1 MPYDSSIR
9 GTKVPITALSEKD
22 RHQLMMILHTHNPNP
37 KPALNFKN
45 PFELLCAVVLS
56 AQTTDVAVNQV
67 TGALFAKAPDA
78 RALSQL
84 TVDEIASIIKR
95 LGLWANKSKHLKA
108 LAEVLVTEHQG
119 KVPDNFDDLIKLPGV
134 GAKTANVVLNVAFN
148 IPVIAVDT
156 HIFRVCNRTGL
167 CLGKNALTVQK
178 LLADL
183 IDDEFKLPAHHLLL
197 LHGRHVCTARK
208 PQCES
213 CIIKDLCVSYKNKLL

>member
-1 MPYDSSIR
+1 MPYDISNA

-22 RHQLMMILHTHNPNP
+22 RHKMLKILHEHNPSP
-37 KPALNFKN
+37 KPALNFNN

-67 TGALFAKAPDA
+67 TGALFKLAPDP
-78 RALSQL
+78 LSMSKL
-84 TVDEIASIIKR
+84 SVEEIADIIKR

-108 LAEVLVTEHQG
+108 LATALVTDYHSQ
-119 KVPDNFDDLIKLPGV
+119 VPKTFDELIKLPGV

-167 CLGKNALTVQK
+167 CFGKNALSVQK
-178 LLADL
+178 LLPDL

-197 LHGRHVCTARK
+197 LHGRHVCMARK
-208 PQCES
+208 PHCEE
-213 CIIKDLCVSYKNKLL
+213 CIIKDLYVYYKNI

>member
-1 MPYDSSIR
+1 MTYDISNSGTRVSIS
-9 GTKVPITALSEKD
+9 ALSEKD
-22 RHQLMMILHTHNPNP
+22 RHKMLKILHDHNPSP
-37 KPALNFKN
+37 KPALKFNN

-67 TGALFAKAPDA
+67 TEKLFKLAPDA
-78 RALSQL
+78 LSMSKL
-84 TVDEIASIIKR
+84 SVDEIASVIKR

-108 LAEVLVTEHQG
+108 LASVLVAEHNGQ
-119 KVPDNFDDLIKLPGV
+119 VPQTFEELIKLPGV

-167 CLGKNALTVQK
+167 CFGKNALSVQK
-178 LLADL
+178 LLPDL

-208 PQCES
+208 PHCDE
-213 CIIKDLCVSYKNKLL
+213 CIIKDLCISYKQI